1 MFFLDIYFYVE
12 TFAGIDET
20 LHLSKDYTEEV
31 ARRKMNIRG
40 IKSSSSSVSE
50 VQLPLVNSESENL
63 LEDVLTDKEYNEAVG
78 LELEEDVFEDIR
90 DRFFGTFL
98 KWKG

>member
-1 MFFLDIYFYVE
+1 
-12 TFAGIDET
+12 
-20 LHLSKDYTEEV
+20 
-31 ARRKMNIRG
+31 MNIRG